1 LANEND
7 VIDGV
12 NGTAKIEIEKDKMK
26 AFIEVTRPIGA
37 GTPCTMETVKAL
49 LAEKNVVYGI
59 DENQISEAVKEQNW
73 GRKILVAEGKPVQNG
88 LDATISYSFVL
99 PGEKLIPTINESGS
113 VNFYEIGLVNN
124 VSSGTLLAARTPPV
138 LGESGFNV
146 SGQEIT
152 PKPGKDF
159 LLPKGKNTVSNEDG
173 TKLFAMIDGQIT
185 VIDRKISVSPIL
197 QINSDIDFTTGN
209 IDFIGSVIIKGNINS
224 GFSVKAQGD
233 IEVGGFV
240 EAAEVI
246 AKGNILVKSGIKAGN
261 KGLVKAGENLS
272 ARFIENSQVEA
283 GRDILVKDVIMQS
296 YVRAGRSVIVSDK
309 KATIV
314 GGLIQATELIE
325 AKTLGSQL
333 ATRTIF
339 EVGVNPYYR
348 EEYQKITKVRTEK
361 KKVMDNLNSSMLMFQ
376 RAGISP
382 QNLPENKRV
391 ALLKVLDDYKTT
403 KQELSDYE
411 ERITFLE
418 EEMNRISSARVRAL
432 EVAYP
437 GVRIS
442 IGSAVYVI
450 NDTTKF
456 AQFIMGEGEVKLTSL
471 T

>member
-1 LANEND
+1 MANENN

-12 NGTAKIEIEKDKMK
+12 NGTARIEIEKDKMK
-26 AFIEVTRPIGA
+26 AFVEVTRPLGA
-37 GTPCTMETVKAL
+37 GAPCTLETVKTL

-59 DENQISEAVKEQNW
+59 DEDRINEAVMEQNW
-73 GRKILVAEGKPVQNG
+73 GRKVLVAEGKPVQNG
-88 LDATISYSFVL
+88 TDAIISYNFLL
-99 PGEKLIPTINESGS
+99 PEKKLTPKVNESGS

-124 VSSGTLLAARTPPV
+124 VSSGTLLAERTPPV
-138 LGESGFNV
+138 PGESGINV
-146 SGQEIT
+146 LGQESV

-159 LLPKGKNTVSNEDG
+159 LLPKGKNTVSNETG
-173 TKLFAMIDGQIT
+173 TKLFATIDGQIT
-185 VIDRKISVSPIL
+185 VIDRKVSVSPIL
-197 QINSDIDFTTGN
+197 QINSDVDFNTGN

-224 GFSVKAQGD
+224 GFTVKAQGD

-246 AKGNILVKSGIKAGN
+246 ANGSILIKGGIKAGN
-261 KGLVKAGENLS
+261 KGMVKAGENLS

-283 GRDILVKDVIMQS
+283 GRDIIVKDVIMQS
-296 YVRAGRSVIVSDK
+296 YVRAGRSVIVNDK

-314 GGLIQATELIE
+314 GGLIQATESIE
-325 AKTLGSQL
+325 AKILGSQL

-348 EEYQKITKVRTEK
+348 EEYQKLTKIRTEK
-361 KKVMDNLNSSMLMFQ
+361 KKVMDNLNNSMQMFQ
-376 RAGISP
+376 RAGVSP

-391 ALLKVLDDYKTT
+391 ALLKVLDDYKNT
-403 KQELSDYE
+403 KQELSDYD
-411 ERITFLE
+411 ERIAFLE
-418 EEMNRISSARVRAL
+418 EELNRISGAKVRAL

-456 AQFIMGEGEVKLTSL
+456 AQFIMSEGEVRLTSL
-471 T
+471 K